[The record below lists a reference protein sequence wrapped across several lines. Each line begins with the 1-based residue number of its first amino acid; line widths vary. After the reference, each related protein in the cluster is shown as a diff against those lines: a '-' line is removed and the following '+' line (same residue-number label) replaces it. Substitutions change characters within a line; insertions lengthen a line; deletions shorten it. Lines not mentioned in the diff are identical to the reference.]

1 MLARSALERAA
12 MAEMSPP
19 AIYFQLAQAET
30 QPPAE
35 TPEAEAPPVKVDVSR
50 YIPYS
55 ALEVTIIVTVTPP
68 SGAALVY
75 APGYEKYATLFR
87 GPKMGG
93 EVRIAGPFLY
103 VKLIDGATAFDIQYL
118 RWREP

>member
-1 MLARSALERAA
+1 
-12 MAEMSPP
+12 MADMSPP
-19 AIYFQLAQAET
+19 AIYLQLAQAQTEP
-30 QPPAE
+30 QAE
-35 TPEAEAPPVKVDVSR
+35 EAPVEVPPVKVDVSR
-50 YIPYS
+50 YIPPT

-68 SGAALVY
+68 TGGALVY
-75 APGYEKYATLFR
+75 APGYEKYATVFR

-93 EVRIAGPFLY
+93 EVRVAGPFVY